1 MYIPQQCYVHTVT
14 TITLTVMKIIKHAA
28 DKIVTD
34 GYTWMYWQFIY
45 NMIVFLN
52 THMRFSKIVM
62 ALENI
67 LLHIQFE
74 IVISRKFSFPCK

>member
-1 MYIPQQCYVHTVT
+1 MPQQYYVHTVT
-14 TITLTVMKIIKHAA
+14 TTTLTVMKIKHAA

-34 GYTWMYWQFIY
+34 GYTWICWQFMY

-52 THMRFSKIVM
+52 KHMILSIIIVV
-62 ALENI
+62 LENS

-74 IVISRKFSFPCK
+74 TVMSRKYSEAM